1 MNNGCLSILSAFNQ
15 SLPSKPPWLR
25 RSLQQDHPYIMHNHR
40 PHFIMGFDAS
50 NQGKKSPQMFK
61 WWPFHGQCMLK
72 KCAYNLTPMI
82 FKGVMVV
89 AIWCKLHEGFIEMD
103 DKIFKI
109 CGKKLKIGQQIQSSY
124 ILQQNTKPRLW
135 CGKVSR
141 KPGLTFELAALQQRS
156 WLLQGEELLHG
167 DKVVVHP
174 GNLPDPGLPA
184 RTLGRDGSEKVTLHR
199 LSGRPGIGRAAAREP
214 G

>member
-89 AIWCKLHEGFIEMD
+89 AIWCKLQDMWKKVEDRATKYKVH
-103 DKIFKI
+103 IFYNK
-109 CGKKLKIGQQIQSSY
+109 IQSHA
-124 ILQQNTKPRLW
+124 
-135 CGKVSR
+135 CGVEKCPESR
-141 KPGLTFELAALQQRS
+141 ASPL
-156 WLLQGEELLHG
+156 
-167 DKVVVHP
+167 
-174 GNLPDPGLPA
+174 NLP
-184 RTLGRDGSEKVTLHR
+184 
-199 LSGRPGIGRAAAREP
+199 LSSSAPDSSRAKNSSTETKL
-214 G
+214 